1 MYRFVS
7 ESWWLSR
14 GDQDLLPNTEGAEGQ
29 MEGLK
34 EGGEDGDRGGH
45 KGKGKGVFARR
56 GRKHGGLKK

>member
-45 KGKGKGVFARR
+45 KGKGVFARR